1 MNNLNARAWLALLM
15 MASVM
20 GLLIFVPAGTLH
32 YWQAWSYLLI
42 YFAASASITLYLMRR
57 DPALLQ
63 RRMRGGPTA
72 EKQPAQKLIM
82 LISSAAFLAA
92 LVVPAL
98 DHRYGW
104 SAVPDAVALAGDVI
118 NALSF
123 YAVFRVFRENSY
135 AASTI
140 QVAEGQQVIASGPYA
155 RVRHPMYAG
164 ASWLFVGTP
173 LALGSWWGLL
183 AFVLAVPVLI
193 WRLLDEER
201 FLAAHLAGYREYCAR
216 VRWRLLPGIF

>member
-1 MNNLNARAWLALLM
+1 MNKLNVRAWLALL
-15 MASVM
+15 ALALVM

-32 YWQAWSYLLI
+32 YWQAWTYLLV
-42 YFAASASITLYLMRR
+42 YFAASWWITLYLMRR

-63 RRMRGGPTA
+63 RRMSGGPTA
-72 EKQPAQKLIM
+72 EKQPAQKIIM
-82 LISSAAFLAA
+82 QISSVAFIAVL
-92 LVVPAL
+92 LVPAL
-98 DHRYGW
+98 DHRFGW
-104 SAVPDAVALAGDVI
+104 SAVPPALAVAGDLVT
-118 NALSF
+118 AWSF
-123 YAVFRVFRENSY
+123 HAVFRVFRENSY
-135 AASTI
+135 ASSTI
-140 QVAEGQQVIASGPYA
+140 EIAEAQQVISSGPYA

-164 ASWLFVGTP
+164 ALPLFLGTP

-183 AFVLAVPVLI
+183 AFVFALPVLV